1 MANYT
6 EDLKGPMLWKRER
19 AEVVKDCIEGDTT
32 IDENGI
38 MRWKR
43 NNRVP
48 PLECLEFA
56 AFGLK
61 MPVNVP
67 ASVAQ
72 GDRETQAAIQAYRN
86 RQAGRS
92 PSPEEHFEME
102 AAFGKGAALVDIISG
117 RRIHL

>member
-6 EDLKGPMLWKRER
+6 EDLKSPMRWKRER
-19 AEVVKDCIEGDTT
+19 AEMLKTDLETQTT
-32 IDENGI
+32 IDGNGI
-38 MRWKR
+38 LRWSI

-72 GDRETQAAIQAYRN
+72 GDRETQEALQAYGN
-86 RQAGRS
+86 RQAGHCHL
-92 PSPEEHFEME
+92 PEERFEME
-102 AAFGKGAALVDIISG
+102 AAFGKGTALVDIITG
-117 RRIHL
+117 RRIQL